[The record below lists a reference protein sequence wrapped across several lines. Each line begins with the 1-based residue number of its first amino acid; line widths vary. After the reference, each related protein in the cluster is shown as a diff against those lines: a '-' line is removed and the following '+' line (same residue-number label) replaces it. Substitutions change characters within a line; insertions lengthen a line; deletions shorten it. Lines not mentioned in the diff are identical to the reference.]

1 MWYWI
6 VVGFEI
12 WKVIVVKITL
22 YFCTHHISITYVR
35 TYVRTCVWM
44 YIHTYTIMWTCLWK
58 STLWVPIVHSVTEI
72 SFAVVYV
79 CTYIRM
85 SRFYLD
91 AFAACDFQTMRTPA
105 KLKPYHDH
113 RLYVPVDGKVQLW
126 RINNP
131 FWFVEILCWYVRTY
145 VCTYLCL
152 DVHTYVYNHVNVPV
166 EVNLVST
173 NSAFCDWNFF
183 CRCIRMYIHSHVK
196 VLFGCFCCLWL
207 SNNAHTSK
215 AKALSW
221 PQTVCAC
228 GWESAAVKN
237 KQSLLICW
245 ITVLICTYVRTYVP
259 TYVHAYVRMCVC
271 Y

>member
-1 MWYWI
+1 MCCNVHTEVQRCVCFWSD
-6 VVGFEI
+6 V
-12 WKVIVVKITL
+12 
-22 YFCTHHISITYVR
+22 YVR
-35 TYVRTCVWM
+35 IWRA
-44 YIHTYTIMWTCLWK
+44 WK
-58 STLWVPIVHSVTEI
+58 S
-72 SFAVVYV
+72 
-79 CTYIRM
+79 
-85 SRFYLD
+85 
-91 AFAACDFQTMRTPA
+91 
-105 KLKPYHDH
+105 
-113 RLYVPVDGKVQLW
+113 
-126 RINNP
+126 
-131 FWFVEILCWYVRTY
+131 ILCWEVKFFSCRTFPKCSLKHSNMALLPPSLCVMWWSHVVLDCGWLWDLKGYCSENHIVLLYPPHQHNIRTY

-152 DVHTYVYNHVNVPV
+152 DVHTYVYDHVNVPV

-173 NSAFCDWNFF
+173 NSVFCDWNFF
-183 CRCIRMYIHSHVK
+183 CCCIRMYIHSHVK